1 MEKNNENLQARHDFQ
16 DYRNRDFAGESE
28 LDDRVFDLM
37 NDESDPSGLTLMM
50 TGCLDALD
58 EIPAGSMNVVNG
70 WYDQTLVIRGV
81 SLEEQKRI
89 NKFLDE
95 MIDEILEEERP

>member
-1 MEKNNENLQARHDFQ
+1 MKNFRAPREDFQ

-37 NDESDPSGLTLMM
+37 NDGADPSGLTLMM

-70 WYDQTLVIRGV
+70 WYDRTLVIRGV
-81 SLEEQKRI
+81 SLDEQKRI
-89 NKFLDE
+89 DKLLDE
-95 MIDEILEEERP
+95 LIDEILMEES